1 MDGTKTTPPEVVSS
15 MAGWKESFD
24 AAAGDAERAAA
35 AYQALS
41 DGAIE
46 AARRLRTAAG
56 KVEAAFAAIAEVE
69 SSALADAEEARRI
82 GLECPALA
90 ESAARW
96 EGCHGVISCAMR
108 GLSEECAAIAA
119 RSASAALAQVR
130 NAYRDDDTSPAPQPT
145 ATPSPISPPPTPQAD
160 RAAAASQARAVARG
174 LGAR

>member
-1 MDGTKTTPPEVVSS
+1 MDGSKTAPPEVVSS
-15 MAGWKESFD
+15 MAGWRESFD

-35 AYQALS
+35 AYRTLS
-41 DGAIE
+41 DGALE
-46 AARRLRTAAG
+46 AARRLQAAAG
-56 KVEAAFAAIAEVE
+56 RVEAAFTAIAEVE

-82 GLECPALA
+82 GLACPALA

-96 EGCHGVISCAMR
+96 EGCHGVIACAMR

-130 NAYRDDDTSPAPQPT
+130 NAYRDDDTFPAPQP
-145 ATPSPISPPPTPQAD
+145 AAAPPPAPPGPTPQAD
-160 RAAAASQARAVARG
+160 RTAAATQARAVARG